1 MFFVSTGTH
10 STSRALPASHS
21 WRSRRPQPRVHALP
35 RPESPYDGVCDH
47 LQAAVSSRMDP
58 YDAVRILRT
67 VLASYA
73 VVARGMRCTTGGAR
87 QEVHGDG
94 GVRPIH
100 LVVVAVSLHRVGAHL
115 ATRPE
120 EARRLAEIAVAAA
133 RDYLVEFRAVR
144 RLILSLD
151 SAAALPAAARQR
163 LLCTVEPP
171 LSSPSPGGG
180 ADGFLARTGEA
191 GTQRHAEL
199 ARLVGALLRHGYAV
213 SEAPVLGDALLAA
226 AEEEARLL
234 QAAGRMQPFVERA
247 LRCVTEHPAM
257 RGGARTLLEAV
268 RGACAECPPGAN
280 PAAGTAPKL
289 LLEPATSLP
298 LAMLACYPGG
308 GARFQRHVDNSPEA
322 ADTRAVTAVLYLNG
336 GWTPSHGGA
345 LRVYGDLGK
354 GDAVEVE
361 PRRGTLVLFWAH
373 RVPHEVMPASEPSFP

>member
-1 MFFVSTGTH
+1 MG
-10 STSRALPASHS
+10 
-21 WRSRRPQPRVHALP
+21 
-35 RPESPYDGVCDH
+35 
-47 LQAAVSSRMDP
+47 P

-171 LSSPSPGGG
+171 LSSPSPAGG

-191 GTQRHAEL
+191 GTQQHAEL

-234 QAAGRMQPFVERA
+234 QAAGRMQPSTIKRA
-247 LRCVTEHPAM
+247 GSGAARHRDAAARGDVVQWLDGTDGSAPACAALTQWLR
-257 RGGARTLLEAV
+257 GTLLEAV

-373 RVPHEVMPASEPSFP
+373 RVPHEVMPASEPRYALSLWISTAPNQPPGWLERRGFAS

>member
-1 MFFVSTGTH
+1 MIAIFGGEAAGETVNCVHLNLSYQRAAPPEVIYSHFCEKEKDRCHSTNEQTPVRPPHPARRRPRTRASSLLRELKAAIDLSAARETMFFVSTGTH

-47 LQAAVSSRMDP
+47 LQAAVSSRMGP

-171 LSSPSPGGG
+171 LSSPSPAGG

-191 GTQRHAEL
+191 GTQQHAEL

-234 QAAGRMQPFVERA
+234 QAAGRMQPSTIKRA
-247 LRCVTEHPAM
+247 GSGAARHRDAAARGDVVQWLDGTDGSAPACAALTQWL
-257 RGGARTLLEAV
+257 RGG
-268 RGACAECPPGAN
+268 G
-280 PAAGTAPKL
+280 
-289 LLEPATSLP
+289 
-298 LAMLACYPGG
+298 
-308 GARFQRHVDNSPEA
+308 
-322 ADTRAVTAVLYLNG
+322 
-336 GWTPSHGGA
+336 
-345 LRVYGDLGK
+345 
-354 GDAVEVE
+354 
-361 PRRGTLVLFWAH
+361 
-373 RVPHEVMPASEPSFP
+373 